1 MLSIIE
7 LEILRDLIKEIQ
19 RLNSHANMYTQFMKN
34 INVIFSENRHVQ
46 ENSARFTD
54 SEVERLMMLNRRLGE
69 IETLIHDTSH
79 ELWSESIGKIENQ
92 NNLMGDFEI
101 DTKIDFILRDDDPEA
116 SEDSDNILTT
126 REVFVYYPDKEAVGK
141 EIVDFRE
148 SCNGDTDQLA
158 AEPHCYLFHDLYDH
172 SYGVEQPSVPLRDC
186 LRIGSLWID
195 VIVRQQY
202 FFDLDTGRWD
212 KSIGDR
218 KLAINNGN

>member
-126 REVFVYYPDKEAVGK
+126 REVLFTIQTKRQLQRDSRFSR
-141 EIVDFRE
+141 IV
-148 SCNGDTDQLA
+148 
-158 AEPHCYLFHDLYDH
+158 
-172 SYGVEQPSVPLRDC
+172 
-186 LRIGSLWID
+186 
-195 VIVRQQY
+195 
-202 FFDLDTGRWD
+202 
-212 KSIGDR
+212 
-218 KLAINNGN
+218 